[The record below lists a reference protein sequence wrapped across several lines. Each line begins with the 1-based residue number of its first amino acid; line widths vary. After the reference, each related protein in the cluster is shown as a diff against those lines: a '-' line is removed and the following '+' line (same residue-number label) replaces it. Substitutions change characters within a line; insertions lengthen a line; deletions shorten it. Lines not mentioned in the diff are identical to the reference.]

1 LKKGLKPLEEFLLLP
16 KATKNSEPSWFGFPI
31 TVREGA
37 PFSRFELVQH
47 IESRRIGTRQL
58 FGGNLLKQPAYLGM
72 PIKVSGNLKNAD
84 VITESTF
91 WVGVYPGLTSEI
103 IDFIIGTITEFCT
116 KPKN

>member
-1 LKKGLKPLEEFLLLP
+1 
-16 KATKNSEPSWFGFPI
+16 
-31 TVREGA
+31 
-37 PFSRFELVQH
+37 
-47 IESRRIGTRQL
+47 
-58 FGGNLLKQPAYLGM
+58 M

-103 IDFIIGTITEFCT
+103 LDFIIGTITEFCT